1 MKSIPFLESVKLRAK
16 QLKHDTL
23 AVWYAALDP
32 RTPWYVKAAAGLV
45 TAYAFSPID
54 LVPDFVPILGYL
66 DDLVLI
72 PAGIALTLK
81 LIPAE
86 VMNDA
91 RIKAANQEHKPVNW
105 WIGGLIILIWL
116 VILFFVIRGVVRM
129 VIEYN

>member
-1 MKSIPFLESVKLRAK
+1 MKKISFLESLKQRAM
-16 QLKHDTL
+16 QLKRDTL

-32 RTPWYVKAAAGLV
+32 RTPWYAKAAAGLV

-81 LIPAE
+81 LIPVE
-86 VMNDA
+86 VMEDA
-91 RIKAANQEHKPVNW
+91 RIKAAEQEKKPVNW
-105 WIGGLIILIWL
+105 WVGSLIILIWAA
-116 VILFFVIRGVVRM
+116 ILFFVIRGVVRM